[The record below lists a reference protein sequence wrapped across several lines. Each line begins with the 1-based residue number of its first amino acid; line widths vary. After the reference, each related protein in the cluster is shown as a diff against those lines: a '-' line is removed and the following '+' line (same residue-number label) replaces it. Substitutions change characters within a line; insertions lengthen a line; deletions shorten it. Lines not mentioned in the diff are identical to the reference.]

1 MVLIDQYGAMTRCEE
16 CAYAMAENTV
26 HDIHLLF
33 HEDSRHNSGL
43 HVQTSFIPC
52 LRDLGSFTGGR
63 VVDAIPEV
71 VADWVGSS
79 AGRSGIGSVA
89 GGSLVGRSGIGSVA
103 VCSGISVVA
112 EDEITEE
119 LVVSTVVQSYPC
131 RLWLFASGCPGG

>member
-1 MVLIDQYGAMTRCEE
+1 MVVLIDQHGAMTRCEE
-16 CAYAMAENTV
+16 CVYAMAENTV

-43 HVQTSFIPC
+43 HVQISFIPC
-52 LRDLGSFTGGR
+52 LRGLGSFTGGR

-89 GGSLVGRSGIGSVA
+89 VS
-103 VCSGISVVA
+103 SGISVVA
-112 EDEITEE
+112 EDLQEITEE
-119 LVVSTVVQSYPC
+119 LVVSTVVQS
-131 RLWLFASGCPGG
+131 